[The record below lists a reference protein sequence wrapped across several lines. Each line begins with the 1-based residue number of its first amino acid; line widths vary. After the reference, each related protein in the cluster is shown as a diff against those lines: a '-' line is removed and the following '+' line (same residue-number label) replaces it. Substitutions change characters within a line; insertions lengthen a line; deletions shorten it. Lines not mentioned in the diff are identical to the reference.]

1 MEVAGRY
8 VGIDLGKRTYEM
20 CIVDRKGKIT
30 RTGGKTD
37 FAGIDRLCEMTHIYF
52 TIFRCNC
59 AGSEM

>member
-37 FAGIDRLCEMTHIYF
+37 FAGIDRLCE
-52 TIFRCNC
+52 NC
-59 AGSEM
+59 MQTMQ